1 MSARQRG
8 WFFAIQV
15 AGVLA
20 IWGITLASGGWFVW
34 SALWLHRY
42 GNAWKPAVV
51 MGVAVTSCFAALAGL
66 LTWTLLALARGT
78 RGERFDPPPDPV
90 ERELLAPV
98 LSGWSAR
105 AWTFALALAAVIG
118 WAGYCWYLQLR
129 HGLAVTGLGR
139 PVFWGM
145 YIVDFD
151 FFLGIA
157 YGLVL
162 LSAVL
167 RLAGADWR
175 RAGQRLAAMGAVF
188 AMIVGPINILLDLG
202 RLDHLHKVYAWGRM
216 ESPLLWD
223 VASIMTFLIACLV
236 YLFLPLIPDFGLL
249 RERVSDFRKPIYH
262 LLSFGWTGSPAQ
274 VTALDRAHRVLA
286 IVVIFIAVIVRSVV
300 AWITS
305 LTLQPLWHSAL
316 SGPMYVAS
324 AIFLATAVLALL
336 MAAMRRAFALG
347 DVIRP
352 VHFEKLGMVI
362 LVCAAVWGY
371 LHVSELLTV
380 SYGNGPDEIAI
391 TATKLTGRFAP
402 LFWISVAGS
411 LALPVGLLARRRWR
425 TARRVAVASIAVCLG
440 AWAQLYTELV
450 PVLEHPRMPLPGSGH
465 YRPGMVEI
473 SLFAGCIAAFVLLTM
488 ILTRLVPVVAVFY
501 ERRGRG
507 EAPAE
512 AAERA
517 RKYYAEASP
526 S

>member
-1 MSARQRG
+1 MRTALRG
-8 WFFAIQV
+8 WSFRVQV
-15 AGVLA
+15 AGFLF
-20 IWGITLASGGWFVW
+20 IWGITLVSAGWFVW

-42 GNAWKPAVV
+42 GDAWKPAVV
-51 MGVAVTSCFAALAGL
+51 MGLAVTSCFAALAGL
-66 LTWTLLALARGT
+66 LTWTFVALARG
-78 RGERFDPPPDPV
+78 RNRERFDPEPDPV
-90 ERELLAPV
+90 ERQLLAPV

-105 AWTFALALAAVIG
+105 AWACAFALAAVVA

-188 AMIVGPINILLDLG
+188 AMIVGPVNILLDLG

-216 ESPLLWD
+216 QSPLLWD
-223 VASIMTFLIACLV
+223 VASIMTFLITCVV

-249 RERVSDFRKPIYH
+249 RERVGGWRRPIYQ

-274 VTALDRAHRVLA
+274 VQALDRAHRVLA
-286 IVVIFIAVIVRSVV
+286 ILVVFIAVIVRSVV

-316 SGPMYVAS
+316 SGPMYVLG
-324 AIFLATAVLALL
+324 AIFVSAAVLALL
-336 MAAMRRAFALG
+336 MAAMRRLYG
-347 DVIRP
+347 LDDVIRP
-352 VHFEKLGMVI
+352 AHFDKLGLVL

-371 LHVSELLTV
+371 LIVSEFLTV
-380 SYGNGPDEIAI
+380 SYGNSPDEIAI
-391 TATKLTGRFAP
+391 TAGKLSGRFAP
-402 LFWISVAGS
+402 LFWLSVGGS
-411 LALPVGLLARRRWR
+411 LLPIVLLARKQWR
-425 TARRVAVASIAVCLG
+425 TPPRVVAASLAVCVG

-450 PVLEHPRMPLPGSGH
+450 PVLEHPRLPLPGSGH

-473 SLFAGCIAAFVLLTM
+473 SLFAGCLAGFVLLTM

-507 EAPAE
+507 NAAAE

-517 RKYYAEASP
+517 RGYYAEVGP